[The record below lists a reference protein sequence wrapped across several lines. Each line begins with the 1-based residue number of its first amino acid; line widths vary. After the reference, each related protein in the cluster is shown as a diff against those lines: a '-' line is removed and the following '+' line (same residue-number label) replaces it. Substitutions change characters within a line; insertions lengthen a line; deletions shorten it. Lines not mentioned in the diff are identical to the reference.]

1 MLATILATRS
11 ANWQRIVAERRGVT
25 LAALQRD
32 LHTAGA
38 LANEVVILLDQA
50 ARDEAAELI
59 RDKKP
64 LPQTADWLTRYHYDR
79 LKALKAEQERKEQE
93 EAWAAAYA
101 MQLRQAAK

>member
-25 LAALQRD
+25 LATLQRD
-32 LHTAGA
+32 LKHAWA

-59 RDKKP
+59 RDKKL
-64 LPQTADWLTRYHYDR
+64 LPPNADWLTRYHYDR
-79 LKALKAEQERKEQE
+79 LKAIKAEQERKEQE
-93 EAWAAAYA
+93 EAWAFYLA
-101 MQLRQAAK
+101 QQRQAAK